1 MSTAPSGFQN
11 PKTTWQ
17 AADIPLS
24 DDFKRIEGNA
34 QATELGNRTVDQ
46 AQAPSG
52 NVGTLRQFLDWFANR
67 IKAILGT
74 TNWYSAPPITLTTAK
89 AKADILDAH
98 VGIGGNTHPA
108 ATTSTAGFMS
118 ASDKQRLDDA
128 PMTDTEILDAVK
140 RVDGPGSGLDA
151 DAWVGLKWVKPGN
164 GIVFDEMLDEI
175 YLGSNVGYFYF
186 VALRPGMY
194 RISGEVK
201 SNNTSY
207 EVVVQMYKS
216 FSFSTAEGTIL
227 SLANEFRTS
236 STAYVAFNIDMN
248 IPAMPGE
255 IILVRV
261 YHSDKDIRK
270 YIRNLR
276 LTASEGTPTIPQ
288 NSNFFVWHKV

>member
-98 VGIGGNTHPA
+98 VGIGGSTHPE
-108 ATTSTAGFMS
+108 ATTTTAGFMS
-118 ASDKQRLDDA
+118 ATDKQRLDNA
-128 PMTDTEILDAVK
+128 PMTDTEILNAVK

-151 DAWVGLKWVKPGN
+151 DIWGGLKWVKPGT
-164 GIVFDEMLDEI
+164 GITFFERLEEVSGRTSQTLEI
-175 YLGSNVGYFYF
+175 ANLIIV
-186 VALRPGMY
+186 RPGMY
-194 RISGEVK
+194 RLSGELKTENSSPVTISMYKPFWVTSAFGDSQSLLPSFQTTSAEYVSFSLDMTAPVFSGDFVVIRVTK
-201 SNNTSY
+201 SNDYWGYCRNIRLRAVDGLPGFENIY
-207 EVVVQMYKS
+207 N
-216 FSFSTAEGTIL
+216 IL
-227 SLANEFRTS
+227 
-236 STAYVAFNIDMN
+236 
-248 IPAMPGE
+248 
-255 IILVRV
+255 
-261 YHSDKDIRK
+261 
-270 YIRNLR
+270 
-276 LTASEGTPTIPQ
+276 
-288 NSNFFVWHKV
+288 